1 MLADCYARFET
12 SETYLVRA
20 DIDQKRGELV
30 VGACGGARKVAEVPE
45 DDLTYLRSLPALP
58 PETGLISGTALLYES
73 TGVPASETIA
83 PLPGVLVMGQSE
95 GRTVTATT
103 DPNGKYRI
111 DAPPGRYA
119 FTALPPEG
127 LYVRGPGTTWTV
139 NLRDPRGCVVTD
151 IPVFVNGR
159 IAGRLVDAGGA
170 PVPHM
175 AVAALWDRRGSG
187 YQSHEA
193 HATDEDGNF
202 EIGGLAA
209 GEYVIGLEVQ
219 RAQGVN
225 EWGTFRASSFRHDRA
240 GRNTNDRAATRGAS
254 RTRHLQPAAGD
265 FEGDDRGNRPR
276 PSELACWG

>member
-1 MLADCYARFET
+1 MRQRRGLHAR
-12 SETYLVRA
+12 
-20 DIDQKRGELV
+20 D
-30 VGACGGARKVAEVPE
+30 GG
-45 DDLTYLRSLPALP
+45 
-58 PETGLISGTALLYES
+58 
-73 TGVPASETIA
+73 
-83 PLPGVLVMGQSE
+83 
-95 GRTVTATT
+95 
-103 DPNGKYRI
+103 DPNGKYLI

-119 FTALPPEG
+119 FTAPPPEG

-175 AVAALWDRRGSG
+175 AVAALWDQRGSG
-187 YQSHEA
+187 YQSHEV

-225 EWGTFRASSFRHDRA
+225 ELRYVPRIFFPGTIESAATPTIALPRGARVELGTFSLPPGTLKVAVEGIVRDPQSWPVAGSEVSVSRSMVLTGRCWPPPLPTAPAGSSA
-240 GRNTNDRAATRGAS
+240 MSSA
-254 RTRHLQPAAGD
+254 
-265 FEGDDRGNRPR
+265 DDAMQFTCCGPVCRRR
-276 PSELACWG
+276 R